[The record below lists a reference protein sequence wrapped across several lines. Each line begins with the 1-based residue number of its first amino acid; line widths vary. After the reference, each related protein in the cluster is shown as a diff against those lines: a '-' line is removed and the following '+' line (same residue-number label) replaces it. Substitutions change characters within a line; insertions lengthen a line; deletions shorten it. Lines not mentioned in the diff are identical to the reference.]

1 MIDGMK
7 ILFLSTW
14 FPYPPDQGSKIRA
27 YHLLRSLARRHE
39 VALISFEDQPLQPGW
54 IDHVRQL
61 CSRVEIVPRRPFA
74 DLESNRWQGVFSRR
88 PRAVVA
94 GYATEMEA
102 RVRQVAS
109 AWKPEVV
116 VALTFVTAPYA
127 LQVPGVPRVVDVD
140 NLTAR
145 MLAEAYR
152 QETRWTRRLR
162 RYLAYRKFRRYER
175 SLFGG
180 FDLSLVTSAR
190 DADRLRQELPGA
202 RTRIAVVP
210 NGVDLEYNRTEGIDR
225 RPSQLVFTGAL
236 TYEPNLD
243 AMRYFLAEIFPR
255 VLEQEQAARLIIT
268 GRTGGASLPT
278 ADGHVTLTGYLEDIR
293 PMIASST
300 ACVVPLRK
308 GAGTRLK
315 ILEAMAL
322 GTPVVSTSKGAEGLE
337 IDPEVHFL
345 QADDPDL
352 FARQT
357 LRLVHQPDLGEQL
370 AERAYTRV
378 RQQYDWSDIGRRFEA
393 QVESL
398 RKAE

>member
-1 MIDGMK
+1 M
-7 ILFLSTW
+7 
-14 FPYPPDQGSKIRA
+14 
-27 YHLLRSLARRHE
+27 
-39 VALISFEDQPLQPGW
+39 
-54 IDHVRQL
+54 
-61 CSRVEIVPRRPFA
+61 
-74 DLESNRWQGVFSRR
+74 
-88 PRAVVA
+88 
-94 GYATEMEA
+94 
-102 RVRQVAS
+102 
-109 AWKPEVV
+109 
-116 VALTFVTAPYA
+116 
-127 LQVPGVPRVVDVD
+127 
-140 NLTAR
+140 
-145 MLAEAYR
+145 
-152 QETRWTRRLR
+152 
-162 RYLAYRKFRRYER
+162 
-175 SLFGG
+175 
-180 FDLSLVTSAR
+180 
-190 DADRLRQELPGA
+190 
-202 RTRIAVVP
+202 IAVVP

-345 QADDPDL
+345 PADDPISLPADP
-352 FARQT
+352 AAGAPTGSRRT
-357 LRLVHQPDLGEQL
+357 VG
-370 AERAYTRV
+370 RAGLRV